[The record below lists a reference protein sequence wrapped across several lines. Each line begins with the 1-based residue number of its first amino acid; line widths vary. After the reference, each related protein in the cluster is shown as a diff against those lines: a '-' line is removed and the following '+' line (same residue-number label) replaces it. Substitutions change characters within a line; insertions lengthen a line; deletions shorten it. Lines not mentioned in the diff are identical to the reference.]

1 MCLKRVEK
9 KKLSGRQNKVAKWL
23 FNYVKKKI
31 QKQPPEAFFKKAVL
45 LKTSQYSQDE
55 QESTNVGVSF

>member
-23 FNYVKKKI
+23 FNYIKKI
-31 QKQPPEAFFKKAVL
+31 QKQPLEVFFKKAVL

-55 QESTNVGVSF
+55 QESTNIRVSF

>member
-9 KKLSGRQNKVAKWL
+9 EKLLVRHNKVAKWL
-23 FNYVKKKI
+23 FNYFLKI
-31 QKQPPEAFFKKAVL
+31 QMQMQVLYQKAIL

-55 QESTNVGVSF
+55 QESTCVGVFF